1 MGVMKGGR
9 PVKQKENTFIKRW
22 ASISLGMNLLAV
34 TVSAAIV
41 HHRYEILI
49 VGGVG
54 ALALVLR
61 CFLKISRD
69 QTVKDFSAASAL
81 IMVMAAIGLS
91 IAMALV
97 ALLKISAASAI
108 IIVVLTLMELVSGW
122 SLYRSKY
129 KIPKKVKKE
138 K

>member
-1 MGVMKGGR
+1 MKQAGN
-9 PVKQKENTFIKRW
+9 VFIKRW
-22 ASISLGMNLLAV
+22 TSISLGINVWALA
-34 TVSAAIV
+34 VSAAIV

-49 VGGVG
+49 IGGVG

-81 IMVMAAIGLS
+81 IMAIAAVVLS
-91 IAMALV
+91 ITMAV
-97 ALLKISAASAI
+97 SALLKISAASAI

-122 SLYRSKY
+122 SLHRGKY
-129 KIPKKVKKE
+129 KIPKRAKKE